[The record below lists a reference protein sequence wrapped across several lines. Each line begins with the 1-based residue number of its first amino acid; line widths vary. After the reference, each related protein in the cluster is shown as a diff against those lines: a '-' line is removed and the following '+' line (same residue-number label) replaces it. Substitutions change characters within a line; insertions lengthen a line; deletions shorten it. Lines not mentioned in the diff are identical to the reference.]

1 MREWCWFK
9 FMKTIEDKRLMP
21 AAQAGNASQLGLP
34 ERIHRLAGS
43 IGTNMNRSLKDING
57 VNSQIRLLSLNARIE
72 AARAGDAG
80 RSFSVV
86 ATEMGALSGTTQ
98 VVVNDLSKEMRQVIE
113 ELTLISKRLAS
124 EVRGKRFSDLA
135 LTNIDL
141 IDRNLYERSCDVR
154 WWATDPSIVQ
164 LAAEPTAEN
173 AQFASS
179 RLGVILNAYTVYF
192 DLVVCS
198 LDGVVL
204 ANGRPEH
211 YHSKGMSAGQ
221 QRWFLDALRTGSGDE
236 FAFETVH
243 APNLVN
249 GEYILAYSAAIR
261 EGGETH
267 GKVIGVLGIL
277 FKWQSL
283 AQTIVDN
290 TPLDEEEKRHCR
302 VCILGEDG
310 TVLADTKG
318 PPLSGSLPLP
328 QNRQLWADPK
338 GFHEIKSEFGNTQL
352 VAHALAPGFETY
364 TTGWHSVII
373 YT

>member
-1 MREWCWFK
+1 MGRRWSFE
-9 FMKTIEDKRLMP
+9 FMKIIENKSVMQSS
-21 AAQAGNASQLGLP
+21 QADAASQLGLP

-98 VVVNDLSKEMRQVIE
+98 VVVNDLSKEMRQDIE

-154 WWATDPSIVQ
+154 WWATDPSVVQ
-164 LAAEPTAEN
+164 LAADPTAEN

-204 ANGRPEH
+204 ANGRPQQ
-211 YHSKGMSAGQ
+211 YHSKGMSVGQ

-302 VCILGEDG
+302 VCILGDDG
-310 TVLADTKG
+310 AILADTKG
-318 PPLSGSLPLP
+318 PPLSGSLPLAH
-328 QNRQLWADPK
+328 NRQVWADPK
-338 GFHEIKSEFGNTQL
+338 GFHELKGDFGNTQL

-364 TTGWHSVII
+364 STGWHSVII
-373 YT
+373 HT